1 MADFSFENNN
11 DEYFARR
18 ELGRGVGAMVR
29 LVFKL
34 SGGRISTVNSANF
47 VLILVALL
55 FFILSGAVLWFG
67 L

>member
-1 MADFSFENNN
+1 MTGFSFEGNN

-18 ELGRGVGAMVR
+18 ELGQGAGTLVR

-55 FFILSGAVLWFG
+55 FFILSGVVLWSG